1 MDLTLCINYAIQ
13 ILGLIV
19 SIIACA
25 YTIKTYNKSSDIL
38 DVVDSERTYRWNKK
52 QLEELF
58 TTLPFDCI
66 DSFFSDP
73 TIIRNEMYQGLRSID
88 LSTFQFRGEEK
99 TLITQ
104 LINRLE
110 EFCSMNYKQTP
121 SKHWKYA
128 PLAEYEEFD
137 EEIEMQRI
145 NDLHEKTKTIKP
157 LYAEI
162 KEILSKYHIDL
173 KELNRNARELY
184 QAKENSNEYL
194 TD

>member
-1 MDLTLCINYAIQ
+1 MDLTLCVNYAIQ

-73 TIIRNEMYQGLRSID
+73 TIIRNEMHQGLRSID

-99 TLITQ
+99 TLIMQ
-104 LINRLE
+104 LVNELE
-110 EFCSMNYKQTP
+110 ECCFMNYKQTP
-121 SKHWKYA
+121 SKHWKYES
-128 PLAEYEEFD
+128 LSEHEEFD
-137 EEIEMQRI
+137 TDIETQRI
-145 NDLHEKTKTIKP
+145 NNLYDQAKTLKP
-157 LYAEI
+157 LYTEV

-184 QAKENSNEYL
+184 QAKEISNECS